1 MAKATSHNGDLAVR
15 DVVSQTDDSDGGEGG
30 DIGGESMIGSHWR
43 CVFLEAFL
51 TTGATLR
58 GPLLSLPVPFV
69 PDSSERSNGAG
80 SSNDDLGD
88 SSTSIQ

>member
-1 MAKATSHNGDLAVR
+1 MTKAVSHNGDLAVR
-15 DVVSQTDDSDGGEGG
+15 EVGSQTDDSDGGEGG
-30 DIGGESMIGSHWR
+30 DIGGESMIGSHWL
-43 CVFLEAFL
+43 CVLLEASL
-51 TTGATLR
+51 TAEAALR
-58 GPLLSLPVPFV
+58 GPLLSLRVPFV